1 MVEPADKIRDEF
13 SSRRTKVEFVSLLIE
28 ALRNC
33 SEDDSYDV
41 VIDLI
46 KSTLSDATD
55 INLEYLSI
63 HLPFFGDDSEV
74 ENWENWRRD
83 LIKKAALAGVSEAQ
97 YEYGLYEI
105 ERENFDRSFELFQK
119 SARFGYPPALYSVGW
134 AYFYGQGVEKDE
146 ARGVDFIELAAGRQ
160 YIIAIEFLINYYKN
174 KPAKRE
180 KYEMMLSWAKHDLPD
195 VY

>member
-1 MVEPADKIRDEF
+1 MVELDKSNRDELLN
-13 SSRRTKVEFVSLLIE
+13 RRAKVEFVSLLIK

-33 SEDDSYDV
+33 SEDESYDV

-46 KSTLSDATD
+46 KSTLSDTAD

-63 HLPFFGDDSEV
+63 HLPFLGDDSEV
-74 ENWENWRRD
+74 ENWEKWRWD

-97 YEYGLYEI
+97 YEYGLFEI
-105 ERENFDRSFELFQK
+105 ESENFDRSFELFQK
-119 SARFGYPPALYSVGW
+119 SARFGYPPALYCLGW
-134 AYFYGQGVEKDE
+134 AYFYGQGIEKDE
-146 ARGVDFIELAAGRQ
+146 ARGVDFIELAAGQQ
-160 YIIAIEFLINYYKN
+160 YVLAIEFLINYYKN